1 MVTDQVQFE
10 PVQLLGIILMAFVP
24 AQLPS
29 CGRLPTTKTLSPDTV
44 LVLWVNVTGTQYGP
58 AKTAP
63 PNESSS
69 AMTAHSF
76 RMEGNMVLKTIME
89 SPTFNCIIMR
99 FWQRNGIAPG
109 VNYTFAV
116 SIIPD
121 RATLFNFEYLNISA
135 PAVTVDLNV
144 MNIAGH
150 KFERA
155 IDGIVVFGMKYKFS
169 DRNPL
174 SRNSASAKA
183 FIIPFCRYL
192 YIIDSSVEYT
202 ASSGYKFVISG
213 INGISS
219 YSGVSK
225 SDEFMTLDCSG
236 NILGRNSQKVYMKF
250 YFYPYYKN
258 KFFLNIF
265 ATGINASVFEP
276 MFIKNRL
283 KFDAGRI
290 NFLVQVKGE
299 MRKICLNNVMQFENL
314 KVREN
319 AGLDLKALLGVSVEQ
334 LVDFLKDSKGNF
346 YVNYNFCMD
355 DSEFGGIFKKYGDG
369 FQASVMDRLKI
380 GIITAPLRRISDL
393 IWNLT
398 GENVARIFKLFG
410 GGK

>member
-1 MVTDQVQFE
+1 
-10 PVQLLGIILMAFVP
+10 
-24 AQLPS
+24 
-29 CGRLPTTKTLSPDTV
+29 
-44 LVLWVNVTGTQYGP
+44 
-58 AKTAP
+58 
-63 PNESSS
+63 
-69 AMTAHSF
+69 
-76 RMEGNMVLKTIME
+76 
-89 SPTFNCIIMR
+89 
-99 FWQRNGIAPG
+99 
-109 VNYTFAV
+109 
-116 SIIPD
+116 
-121 RATLFNFEYLNISA
+121 
-135 PAVTVDLNV
+135 
-144 MNIAGH
+144 
-150 KFERA
+150 
-155 IDGIVVFGMKYKFS
+155 
-169 DRNPL
+169 
-174 SRNSASAKA
+174 
-183 FIIPFCRYL
+183 
-192 YIIDSSVEYT
+192 
-202 ASSGYKFVISG
+202 
-213 INGISS
+213 
-219 YSGVSK
+219 
-225 SDEFMTLDCSG
+225 
-236 NILGRNSQKVYMKF
+236 
-250 YFYPYYKN
+250 
-258 KFFLNIF
+258 
-265 ATGINASVFEP
+265 

>member
-1 MVTDQVQFE
+1 MKSHFK
-10 PVQLLGIILMAFVP
+10 QLLILFFALFV
-24 AQLPS
+24 
-29 CGRLPTTKTLSPDTV
+29 V
-44 LVLWVNVTGTQYGP
+44 
-58 AKTAP
+58 
-63 PNESSS
+63 
-69 AMTAHSF
+69 
-76 RMEGNMVLKTIME
+76 
-89 SPTFNCIIMR
+89 FNIYLNR
-99 FWQRNGIAPG
+99 ELRPFLNGIAPG